1 MDKIFEAIAGALG
14 GSAAQTAVGAVNAL
28 IGGNIN
34 ENFSERAE
42 ERAYAR
48 QLDMYQRMY
57 HDNSPANKRAQLE
70 EAGLNPALMYGGAT
84 SAGGGTVQTG
94 SPVQGTVN
102 TKLDLPNILEI
113 SQMQKQIELTN
124 AQIAN
129 TEADAKLKEAQA
141 TNLGAQTTTE
151 DRKRDIMIENMRQQG
166 IAQWFENQIT
176 DFKLKGGSSDE
187 VEMVRSAIYK
197 IYTNVNEYSMQIK
210 ELNNSILKT
219 EAETGNEAAQA
230 LLNNER
236 AKGYFKELMIAQQN
250 ADQKGIEA
258 AAKKLS
264 AEWETGEFTNWKTWA
279 TLATEGAKLLT
290 NMAGV
295 KAIATKATKVTK

>member
-1 MDKIFEAIAGALG
+1 
-14 GSAAQTAVGAVNAL
+14 
-28 IGGNIN
+28 
-34 ENFSERAE
+34 
-42 ERAYAR
+42 
-48 QLDMYQRMY
+48 
-57 HDNSPANKRAQLE
+57 
-70 EAGLNPALMYGGAT
+70 MYGGAT

-102 TKLDLPNILEI
+102 TKLELTNILEV

-129 TEADAKLKEAQA
+129 TEAEAKLKEAQA

-187 VEMVRSAIYK
+187 VEMVRSPIYK
-197 IYTNVNEYSMQIK
+197 IYTNVSENSMQIK
-210 ELNNSILKT
+210 ELNNAILKT

-250 ADQKGIEA
+250 ADQNGIEA

-279 TLATEGAKLLT
+279 TLAAEGAKLLT

-295 KAIATKATKVTK
+295 KAIATKAAIAPKAPKAPK